1 MIPDSDSSQG
11 RGRNLDKFTDMKI
24 ILKSILLAIL
34 PAVLFAGCEQYDD
47 STLSGRVDE
56 LDGRVTELEK
66 QIADLNTT
74 VQGIST
80 TIRAL
85 QNEERVV
92 AVEQLADGTGY
103 TLTFSDGSTATIK
116 NGEKPSLGIAQD
128 TDNLWYWTVDGEF
141 LLNGTE
147 KIPASNAPEFK
158 IEDGQLFYKVN
169 GGEWQ
174 SVPGAET
181 GFGLVQDVKDDADK
195 VTLVLSTG
203 KSIDI
208 PKVQSFSLE
217 VDEIYA
223 GIAAEETVAVNYTVI
238 SGDDET
244 LVKAICD
251 NGFTAVVSGDS
262 KNGTI
267 RIIAPETVPES
278 ASVLLVAV
286 NGKGQMSGKII
297 SFEQG
302 QLSLVKNTVTV
313 GSQGGEISIQINT
326 NMNYNKPQIDSGS
339 GWIKEAPET
348 KSMRTDEHKY
358 IVDPYDG
365 SQGTSR
371 TGYVYV
377 NYGNGEREVF
387 TVVQVSEV
395 VISGGKSDFETF
407 SASGFPMSYIDAAT
421 TTTAGWHLNEYCLVL
436 KPTDQQWTAV
446 THLFPVVCSVNNN
459 GVVEKGILYSPDL
472 EGGCGQLTISY
483 GTSIYDVQNV
493 GFGFKVTV
501 SNGTQNESFEIKKT
515 KEEIVQYEVYKET
528 KDINIAGD
536 FTITIEN
543 LGETSSANAF
553 LKLPGSASIISVEWT
568 GYSE

>member
-1 MIPDSDSSQG
+1 MM
-11 RGRNLDKFTDMKI
+11 FT
-24 ILKSILLAIL
+24 
-34 PAVLFAGCEQYDD
+34 GCEQYDD
-47 STLSGRVDE
+47 STLSGRVDA
-56 LDGRVTELEK
+56 LDGRVSELEQ

-80 TIRAL
+80 TVRAL

-92 AVEQLADGTGY
+92 SVDQLADGTGY
-103 TLTFSDGSTATIK
+103 TLTFSDGSIATIK
-116 NGEKPSLGIAQD
+116 NGEKPSLGIDQGED
-128 TDNLWYWTVDGEF
+128 GLWYWTVDGDF
-141 LLNGTE
+141 LMNGPD

-158 IEDGQLFYKVN
+158 IEGGQLFYKVN
-169 GGEWQ
+169 GGEWIQ
-174 SVPGAET
+174 VPGAET
-181 GFGLVQDVKDDADK
+181 GFGLVQKVYEHNDV
-195 VTLVLSTG
+195 VTLELSTG
-203 KSIDI
+203 EVINI
-208 PKVQSFSLE
+208 PTVQSFSLK

-223 GIAAEETVAVNYTVI
+223 GIGANETITLSYEVT

-244 LVKAICD
+244 VVKAICD
-251 NGFTAVVSGDS
+251 NDFKAEVNGDS
-262 KNGTI
+262 NAGTI
-267 RIIAPETVPES
+267 RITAPASVPES

-297 SFEQG
+297 SFEKG
-302 QLSLVKNTVTV
+302 QLSLIENTVTV
-313 GSQGGEISIQINT
+313 GSQGGEITIQVNT
-326 NMNYNKPQIDSGS
+326 NMNYSEPQIDPGS
-339 GWIKEAPET
+339 GWIEAAPET

-358 IVDPYDG
+358 IVSPYDG
-365 SQGTSR
+365 SNGDSR
-371 TGYVYV
+371 TGYIYV
-377 NYGNGEREVF
+377 NYGSAQKETF
-387 TVVQVSEV
+387 TVVQLSSVL
-395 VISGGKSDFETF
+395 ISGGKSDFETF
-407 SASGFPMSYIDAAT
+407 SASGYPMTYIDAAT

-446 THLFPVVCSVNNN
+446 THLFPVVCSVNNS

-472 EGGCGQLTISY
+472 KGGCGQLTISY

-515 KEEIVQYEVYKET
+515 KEEIAQYEVYKET

>member
-1 MIPDSDSSQG
+1 MM
-11 RGRNLDKFTDMKI
+11 FT
-24 ILKSILLAIL
+24 
-34 PAVLFAGCEQYDD
+34 GCEQYDD

-56 LDGRVTELEK
+56 LDGRVTELEQ

-80 TIRAL
+80 TVRAL

-92 AVEQLADGTGY
+92 SVDQLADGTGY
-103 TLTFSDGSTATIK
+103 TLTFSDGSIATIK
-116 NGEKPSLGIAQD
+116 NGEKPSLGIDQGED
-128 TDNLWYWTVDGEF
+128 GLWYWTVDGDF
-141 LLNGTE
+141 LMNGPD

-158 IEDGQLFYKVN
+158 IEGGQLFYKVN
-169 GGEWQ
+169 GGEWIQ
-174 SVPGAET
+174 VPGAET
-181 GFGLVQDVKDDADK
+181 GFGLVQKVYEHNDV
-195 VTLVLSTG
+195 VTLELSTG
-203 KSIDI
+203 EVINI
-208 PKVQSFSLE
+208 PTVQSFSLK

-223 GIAAEETVAVNYTVI
+223 GIGANETITLSYEVT

-244 LVKAICD
+244 VVKAICD
-251 NGFTAVVSGDS
+251 NDFKAEVNGDS
-262 KNGTI
+262 NAGTI
-267 RIIAPETVPES
+267 RITAPASVPES

-286 NGKGQMSGKII
+286 NGKGQMSGKIL

-302 QLSLVKNTVTV
+302 QLSLVENTVTV

-348 KSMRTDEHKY
+348 KSMRTDEHTY

-365 SQGTSR
+365 SQGESR
-371 TGYVYV
+371 TGYIYV
-377 NYGNGEREVF
+377 NYGSGEKETF

-459 GVVEKGILYSPDL
+459 GVVEKGILYSPNL
-472 EGGCGQLTISY
+472 KGGCGQLTINY
-483 GTSIYDVQNV
+483 GTSIYDNMNI

-515 KEEIVQYEVYKET
+515 KEEIVRYEVYKET

-536 FTITIEN
+536 FNITIEN
-543 LGETSSANAF
+543 IGEVSASNAMM
-553 LKLPGSASIISVEWT
+553 KLQGSASIISVEWT

>member
-1 MIPDSDSSQG
+1 MIPDSGSSQG

-223 GIAAEETVAVNYTVI
+223 GIGSEETITVNYTVT

-244 LVKAICD
+244 IVKAICD
-251 NGFTAVVSGDS
+251 NGFTAEVNGDS
-262 KNGTI
+262 KTGKI
-267 RIIAPETVPES
+267 RITAPSSVPES

-297 SFEQG
+297 SFEKG
-302 QLSLVKNTVTV
+302 QLSLIENTVTV
-313 GSQGGEISIQINT
+313 GSQGGEITIQVNT
-326 NMNYNKPQIDSGS
+326 NMNYSEPQIDPGS
-339 GWIKEAPET
+339 GWIEAAPET

-358 IVDPYDG
+358 IVSPYDG
-365 SQGTSR
+365 SNGDSR
-371 TGYVYV
+371 TGYIYV
-377 NYGNGEREVF
+377 NYGSAQKETF
-387 TVVQVSEV
+387 TVVQLSSVL
-395 VISGGKSDFETF
+395 ISGGKSDFETF

-459 GVVEKGILYSPDL
+459 GVVEKGILYSPNL
-472 EGGCGQLTISY
+472 KGGCGQLTINY
-483 GTSIYDVQNV
+483 GTSIYDNMNI

-515 KEEIVQYEVYKET
+515 KEEIVRYEVYKET

-536 FTITIEN
+536 FNITIEN
-543 LGETSSANAF
+543 IGEVSASNAMM
-553 LKLPGSASIISVEWT
+553 KLQGSASIISVEWT

>member
-1 MIPDSDSSQG
+1 MKTT
-11 RGRNLDKFTDMKI
+11 KFSK
-24 ILKSILLAIL
+24 
-34 PAVLFAGCEQYDD
+34 LFAVFGITALAFASCEQYDD

-208 PKVQSFSLE
+208 PKVQSFSLD
-217 VDEIYA
+217 VAEIYA
-223 GIAAEETVAVNYTVI
+223 GIGAGETVAVNYTVI

-251 NGFTAVVSGDS
+251 NGFTAEVSGDS
-262 KNGTI
+262 KTGKI
-267 RIIAPETVPES
+267 RITAPASVPES

-286 NGKGQMSGKII
+286 NGKGQMSGKIL

-302 QLSLVKNTVTV
+302 QLSLVENTVTV

-348 KSMRTDEHKY
+348 KSMRTDEHTY

-365 SQGTSR
+365 SQGESR
-371 TGYVYV
+371 TGYIYV
-377 NYGNGEREVF
+377 NYGSGEKETF
-387 TVVQVSEV
+387 TVVQVREV

-459 GVVEKGILYSPDL
+459 GVVEKGILYSPNL
-472 EGGCGQLTISY
+472 KGGCGQLTINY
-483 GTSIYDVQNV
+483 GTSIYDNMNI

-515 KEEIVQYEVYKET
+515 KEEIVRYEVYKET

-536 FTITIEN
+536 FNITIEN
-543 LGETSSANAF
+543 IGEVSASNAMM
-553 LKLPGSASIISVEWT
+553 KLQGSASIISVEWT

>member
-1 MIPDSDSSQG
+1 MIPDSGSSQG

-286 NGKGQMSGKII
+286 NGKGP
-297 SFEQG
+297 
-302 QLSLVKNTVTV
+302 V
-313 GSQGGEISIQINT
+313 GG
-326 NMNYNKPQIDSGS
+326 
-339 GWIKEAPET
+339 
-348 KSMRTDEHKY
+348 R
-358 IVDPYDG
+358 
-365 SQGTSR
+365 
-371 TGYVYV
+371 
-377 NYGNGEREVF
+377 
-387 TVVQVSEV
+387 
-395 VISGGKSDFETF
+395 
-407 SASGFPMSYIDAAT
+407 
-421 TTTAGWHLNEYCLVL
+421 
-436 KPTDQQWTAV
+436 QW
-446 THLFPVVCSVNNN
+446 
-459 GVVEKGILYSPDL
+459 
-472 EGGCGQLTISY
+472 
-483 GTSIYDVQNV
+483 
-493 GFGFKVTV
+493 
-501 SNGTQNESFEIKKT
+501 
-515 KEEIVQYEVYKET
+515 
-528 KDINIAGD
+528 
-536 FTITIEN
+536 
-543 LGETSSANAF
+543 
-553 LKLPGSASIISVEWT
+553 
-568 GYSE
+568 